1 QQGSSDT
8 TNTNTNN
15 SLCNQAAFHAVSA
28 DEEQQPEEHHR
39 QRQQHQ
45 HQHQHQQQLL
55 RDEEEEAII
64 NDSDDVDGSSESDAL
79 HQDTSSCEVSSMTMT
94 VWSAI
99 GQRLNAL
106 VCHCCERKLPEPE
119 NV

>member
-1 QQGSSDT
+1 M
-8 TNTNTNN
+8 
-15 SLCNQAAFHAVSA
+15 
-28 DEEQQPEEHHR
+28 EEQQ
-39 QRQQHQ
+39 QQDDDDDDEDGDDEDDDV
-45 HQHQHQQQLL
+45 LD
-55 RDEEEEAII
+55 REEERRQLQQP
-64 NDSDDVDGSSESDAL
+64 VDA
-79 HQDTSSCEVSSMTMT
+79 TSSCEVSSMSMT

>member
-1 QQGSSDT
+1 LTKGYGDVEEEEQEDDEDDGD
-8 TNTNTNN
+8 
-15 SLCNQAAFHAVSA
+15 VG
-28 DEEQQPEEHHR
+28 DEEHR
-39 QRQQHQ
+39 QLH
-45 HQHQHQQQLL
+45 HQQQQQP
-55 RDEEEEAII
+55 
-64 NDSDDVDGSSESDAL
+64 DA
-79 HQDTSSCEVSSMTMT
+79 TSSCEVSSMSMT

>member
-1 QQGSSDT
+1 MRRGATILVQDK
-8 TNTNTNN
+8 N
-15 SLCNQAAFHAVSA
+15 
-28 DEEQQPEEHHR
+28 EEA
-39 QRQQHQ
+39 
-45 HQHQHQQQLL
+45 
-55 RDEEEEAII
+55 EEEE
-64 NDSDDVDGSSESDAL
+64 DDDDEDEDEDEGEMPGERHQLQRQDAS
-79 HQDTSSCEVSSMTMT
+79 SSCEVSSMSMT

>member
-1 QQGSSDT
+1 M
-8 TNTNTNN
+8 
-15 SLCNQAAFHAVSA
+15 A
-28 DEEQQPEEHHR
+28 
-39 QRQQHQ
+39 
-45 HQHQHQQQLL
+45 
-55 RDEEEEAII
+55 RDETEAII
-64 NDSDDVDGSSESDAL
+64 NDSDDVDVDDDVDIDGPDGEADAL
-79 HQDTSSCEVSSMTMT
+79 QQQDNSSCEVSSMSMT